1 MKLGRIIGRVVSTIK
16 VESFDGLKLLLVQ
29 PLDEKL
35 EKAGDPIVAVD
46 MIQSGIGELIYFE
59 TSKEAG
65 RVLETTMNPC
75 DAAIMGIVDE
85 VSVEKI
91 ASRKL

>member
-16 VESFDGLKLLLVQ
+16 VESFEGIKLSLVQ

-35 EKAGDPIVAVD
+35 EKTSDPIVAFDTIEAGVGD
-46 MIQSGIGELIYFE
+46 LVYYE
-59 TSKEAG
+59 TSREGG

-75 DAAIMGIVDE
+75 DAAVMGIVDE
-85 VSVEKI
+85 VFVDNK
-91 ASRKL
+91 K